1 MNDYVRIYTD
11 AIYSLAKEED
21 MLGQFLNDMR
31 AVCDILNEYPEYTS
45 LADAPT
51 IETGERIELL
61 DKAFNGQ
68 ISIYVLNFIKV
79 LAEKRRMHIF
89 EQCFDAF
96 SARYNEEYNIVHV
109 QAVTASALSEK
120 LTDSLKEKLTAT
132 LGKTVILTNTVD
144 PACMGGVILRY
155 ENKQLDGSV
164 RARLETLRNQL
175 TSAII

>member
-11 AIYSLAKEED
+11 AVYSLAKEED

-31 AVCDILNEYPEYTS
+31 SVCDILNEYPEYTA

-51 IETGERIELL
+51 VETGERIELL
-61 DKAFNGQ
+61 DKAFSGQ
-68 ISIYVLNFIKV
+68 VCAYVLNFMKV
-79 LAEKRRMHIF
+79 LSEKRRMHIF
-89 EQCFDAF
+89 GQCFDAF

-109 QAVTASALSEK
+109 TAVTAAAMSEK
-120 LTDSLKEKLTAT
+120 LTDSLKEKLASA
-132 LGKTVILTNTVD
+132 LGKTVILTNKVD

-164 RARLETLRNQL
+164 RARLETLRKQL
-175 TSAII
+175 TSVII